1 MRSSHPN
8 APLSPTV
15 RTRRNTEFP
24 SFPDWANPTALATFC
39 DDLNTLHAADP
50 TTNPATCLAFHSG
63 PWVSV
68 FGLNIDQPG
77 PHLPEG
83 TLWQTWDEG
92 SGTIDITGTRPN
104 HAYVCYIKG
113 NVCPGGIDTAP
124 EGTAVCKTRMAL
136 RTTGLPQHLAGLT
149 QHRLCRTARSRLR
162 RPCAHA
168 EQTVHFRCAGDNG
181 CNYGACFNPAQA
193 VDGYRTRCVHD
204 ASFCSTTEQ
213 YYTAAQVL
221 TPSPAYIR
229 ACGFYTFSTD
239 PY

>member
-104 HAYVCYIKG
+104 HQFVCYIKG

-124 EGTAVCKTRMAL
+124 EGTAACKTKNDPPHDWPATAPGRPDPTQTMPNCAQPSPPALCPCRADGSFPMRRRQRLQLRRVLQPCSSCRWLPHAL
-136 RTTGLPQHLAGLT
+136 RA
-149 QHRLCRTARSRLR
+149 
-162 RPCAHA
+162 
-168 EQTVHFRCAGDNG
+168 
-181 CNYGACFNPAQA
+181 
-193 VDGYRTRCVHD
+193 
-204 ASFCSTTEQ
+204 
-213 YYTAAQVL
+213 
-221 TPSPAYIR
+221 
-229 ACGFYTFSTD
+229 
-239 PY
+239 